1 MVAFLILKDSSHED
15 LALHDIPL
23 TFFNCSKHSTSPN
36 KVIITLPNSH
46 VVMHH
51 TLTFTQIIIFV
62 IVLTFTSMCII
73 NVLCSMI
80 ISVISS
86 VYADDTPLSPTLTQ
100 EQLSAEERRL
110 NRIVNRPSKVIIMN
124 YL

>member
-1 MVAFLILKDSSHED
+1 
-15 LALHDIPL
+15 
-23 TFFNCSKHSTSPN
+23 
-36 KVIITLPNSH
+36 
-46 VVMHH
+46 
-51 TLTFTQIIIFV
+51 
-62 IVLTFTSMCII
+62 MCII

-110 NRIVNRPSKVIIMN
+110 NRIVNRPSKVIIIIIAVLYIPYIYN
-124 YL
+124 DGRNLIRVC